1 MTARAATES
10 GLPDPAPARPKVFL
24 HIGEPK
30 TGTTFLQQVMWRNR
44 SELAARGVVLPGH
57 HPQDHFRASQDLRG
71 IAKLASDPAGSWTG
85 EWEILARQAQ
95 QAGKVAVI
103 SHELFSAADAEQA
116 DRAVSSLLPAEVHI
130 VLTVRDVA
138 TLLPAE
144 WQETVK
150 HRNARGWEDWLG
162 DVIDRESADADRR
175 RWWFWRVHDTLAILG
190 IWSRQLPAEHVHVI
204 TTPPP
209 GSASGLLWQRF
220 ASLLGIDPGGV
231 DLTRAR
237 PNASLG
243 MPETEF
249 LRRLNQ
255 ALPDEVPDW
264 FYMWNVKEAVAH
276 QALADRPREGRLVLP
291 ASRDAWAKGRAE
303 ELIAALGDSGYDLIG
318 DLDELRPPP
327 VTGPY
332 AGPAGPAGRAR
343 ARRRGDG
350 GGGAGGQ
357 PVPQGV
363 SGGPAAAG
371 PRPASR
377 AGRPGRGDRRIL
389 AAAQADRARAQ
400 QPLPGRAPAAHRG
413 LAGAGAP
420 PGARPPQPV
429 RPAGT
434 SLTWPEA
441 TSPPWSRSWSPTT
454 GGSCC
459 SSRSPRCTRRAGR
472 RTR

>member
-1 MTARAATES
+1 MS
-10 GLPDPAPARPKVFL
+10 KVFL

-95 QAGKVAVI
+95 QGGKVAVI

-162 DVIDRESADADRR
+162 DVIDRESADAHRR
-175 RWWFWRVHDTLAILG
+175 RWWFWRVHDTLAILD

-209 GSASGLLWQRF
+209 GSAGGLLWQRF

-276 QALADRPREGRLVLP
+276 QALADRPRGGRLVLP
-291 ASRDAWAKGRAE
+291 TGRDAWAKGRAE

-332 AGPAGPAGRAR
+332 AGPADQPAERVLDAAVTAAAALVVNQYRKAYPAAKPQPGPGRPPGLVGRVEATVASSPRLKRTVRDLSSRFPAVRRLRIAAWRSLERRRAR
-343 ARRRGDG
+343 DH
-350 GGGAGGQ
+350 
-357 PVPQGV
+357 PSP
-363 SGGPAAAG
+363 P
-371 PRPASR
+371 
-377 AGRPGRGDRRIL
+377 
-389 AAAQADRARAQ
+389 
-400 QPLPGRAPAAHRG
+400 
-413 LAGAGAP
+413 AP
-420 PGARPPQPV
+420 P
-429 RPAGT
+429 
-434 SLTWPEA
+434 E
-441 TSPPWSRSWSPTT
+441 RS
-454 GGSCC
+454 
-459 SSRSPRCTRRAGR
+459 
-472 RTR
+472 